1 MFSNKA
7 EPNVHRGS
15 IYGLHDMRQSL
26 SIPCFATSLTWRRRR
41 DKCEAM
47 MARVHARGGERARR
61 CVCVTARAAILGKL
75 LAIFGDDNK
84 KGLSGCF

>member
-1 MFSNKA
+1 MFPNKA

-26 SIPCFATSLTWRRRR
+26 SIPCFATSLTWRRSR

-47 MARVHARGGERARR
+47 MTCVHARSGERAHR

-75 LAIFGDDNK
+75 FASLGTTIK
-84 KGLSGCF
+84 SLSGCF